1 MEGKDTAGN
10 AGTVSRRL
18 KEKLAV
24 EDIYGVE
31 ESEEVDTEKIEDCE
45 IIYTE

>member
-10 AGTVSRRL
+10 TGTVSRRL

-31 ESEEVDTEKIEDCE
+31 ESKETLFLLQILQ
-45 IIYTE
+45 I